1 MSIAADFLQARELLA
16 AALGTTLTAI
26 KDNASIGNVEEWDS
40 LAHVRLVFEI
50 ERRLRDLC
58 DAALRAFKRCGCSG
72 NAAPDHHDV
81 EARYRF
87 IVGGR
92 ISHAERPMLSIRRTS
107 PRLSSTRRM

>member
-50 ERRLRDLC
+50 ERRLKRELSPLEISEITSVADIEKILAPG
-58 DAALRAFKRCGCSG
+58 AA
-72 NAAPDHHDV
+72 
-81 EARYRF
+81 
-87 IVGGR
+87 
-92 ISHAERPMLSIRRTS
+92 
-107 PRLSSTRRM
+107 